1 MINSFAEMRTPP
13 PSAAPR
19 RLGAGLAILLGLT
32 GATDVCADSR
42 TGFLTQQLRSEDF
55 RVRTGAALGLGSTD
69 DDAAIPPLCRALAD
83 DSATVREAV
92 VAALKRLAR
101 PAGVAC
107 MKARAS
113 SEPDQQVKAS
123 LARAIE
129 ALEATRSGG
138 GGGEFNPPMVANA
151 RYYVAISPVQNGTTR
166 SQGDV
171 DRIVLGAIRSKLMAR
186 GKYQLAPS
194 HPNLDADRVTI
205 TKRKL
210 RGYYLA
216 VSVEKIEYSSAG
228 MRAKIKCAVF
238 DYPSKSLRGEVPA
251 SVSVPGVQSPSP
263 AMEDTA
269 MQAAAERLADLFA
282 ESFI

>member
-1 MINSFAEMRTPP
+1 MGSLS
-13 PSAAPR
+13 PSAVPR
-19 RLGAGLAILLGLT
+19 RLGAGLALLVVLT
-32 GATDVCADSR
+32 GAADVRADSR

-69 DDAAIPPLCRALAD
+69 DDDAVPPLCRALAD

-101 PAGVAC
+101 PAGAAC
-107 MKARAS
+107 MKSRAAA
-113 SEPDQQVKAS
+113 ETNPQIKAV
-123 LARAIE
+123 LLRAVE
-129 ALEATRSGG
+129 ALEASRG
-138 GGGEFNPPMVANA
+138 GGGEFNPPTVANA
-151 RYYVAISPVQNGTTR
+151 RYYVAISPIQNGTSR
-166 SQGDV
+166 SQSDV

-194 HPNLDADRVTI
+194 RPNLETDRATI
-205 TKRKL
+205 SKRKL
-210 RGYYLA
+210 RGYYL
-216 VSVEKIEYSSAG
+216 SVTVDKIEYSSAG

-251 SVSVPGVQSPSP
+251 SVSVPGLQSPNP

-282 ESFI
+282 DSFI